1 VTAGVLERVLPGLR
15 HGTLVARLPDG
26 TERRF
31 GTGPGVR
38 IEIRSGALL
47 RRLATRGKLGLGES
61 YTAGEWDADD
71 LVAFFELL
79 LVNAAE
85 AGRRHP
91 RLRRL
96 MTARPRLRT
105 RNGLLRARRN
115 IRYHY
120 DLGNDLFRL
129 FLDETMTYSCAVFAG
144 EDEPIEEAQRRKLRM
159 ICEKLQLRPDDH
171 VLEIGCGWGSLALTA
186 AGDYGARV
194 TALTISPA
202 QARLARERVAAA
214 GLAGR
219 IAIVEQDYRAHE
231 GTYGKIAS
239 VEMIEAIGEREFP
252 TFFAACD
259 RLLAPGGRVCVQTIL
274 MPEERYDRYRRSP
287 DWIER
292 YVFPGCLIPSQG
304 ALRQA
309 MAGASALAVEDEEEI
324 GPHYAETLR
333 RWRERFHAGLPRV
346 RELGYDDRF
355 VRTWDFYLAF
365 SEAAF
370 RTRWLRDAQLVLA
383 RPGEAPA

>member
-1 VTAGVLERVLPGLR
+1 
-15 HGTLVARLPDG
+15 
-26 TERRF
+26 
-31 GTGPGVR
+31 
-38 IEIRSGALL
+38 
-47 RRLATRGKLGLGES
+47 
-61 YTAGEWDADD
+61 
-71 LVAFFELL
+71 
-79 LVNAAE
+79 
-85 AGRRHP
+85 
-91 RLRRL
+91 
-96 MTARPRLRT
+96 
-105 RNGLLRARRN
+105 
-115 IRYHY
+115 
-120 DLGNDLFRL
+120 
-129 FLDETMTYSCAVFAG
+129 
-144 EDEPIEEAQRRKLRM
+144 
-159 ICEKLQLRPDDH
+159 
-171 VLEIGCGWGSLALTA
+171 
-186 AGDYGARV
+186 
-194 TALTISPA
+194 
-202 QARLARERVAAA
+202 
-214 GLAGR
+214 
-219 IAIVEQDYRAHE
+219 
-231 GTYGKIAS
+231 
-239 VEMIEAIGEREFP
+239 
-252 TFFAACD
+252 
-259 RLLAPGGRVCVQTIL
+259 